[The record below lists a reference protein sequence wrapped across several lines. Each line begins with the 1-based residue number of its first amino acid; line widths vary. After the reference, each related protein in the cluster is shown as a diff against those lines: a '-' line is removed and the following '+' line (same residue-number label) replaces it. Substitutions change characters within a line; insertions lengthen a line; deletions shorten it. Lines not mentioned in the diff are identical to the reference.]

1 MLQLKSEV
9 LQIWLQEWVDE
20 PSFSPFLLIISK
32 FGSELINGTDSED
45 ICIHNLKRV
54 DFKEPWA

>member
-9 LQIWLQEWVDE
+9 LQMWLREWVDE
-20 PSFSPFLLIISK
+20 PSFSPLLIISK

-45 ICIHNLKRV
+45 ICIQNLKRV
-54 DFKEPWA
+54 DFKEPRA